1 MVFHCLRAEAFG
13 RRRLLGPAHEGRGAY
28 GALVGKS
35 GFQRFYIILFISCTS
50 EVTAMKTSRSRGFT
64 LIELLV
70 VIAIIGILA
79 AILLP
84 ALARAREAARRAS
97 CANNLRQFGTIFKM
111 YANESRGELFPR
123 GQNNMIV
130 WSSNAGFAGEALH
143 PDYWTDVNLKICPSD
158 SRSFMAEFTGFD
170 EDLQDQFG
178 RITQHQQQHGVAD
191 DPICRAVNAAFLSTS
206 VSYLYVGYA
215 TQTISQL
222 VDFLNYW
229 SWYPHWRV
237 HPHGE
242 PFSVHGAGD
251 FAHCGGPSEWPNIE
265 IFPLRGLSDF
275 NVGQHPNRTSTGV
288 GGHVEIPA
296 GQYYLD
302 DDGSLLPGNY
312 PRLREGIER
321 FFITDI
327 NNPGAGAA
335 AQSTLAV
342 MFDTWS
348 TGGQSEF
355 QGQVWGQGD
364 AGMLNF
370 NHTPGGSNVLFM
382 DGHVRFIRYNAEYP
396 IQWLQPESDYPNVM
410 GTQAHNLLPF
420 IAGFG

>member
-1 MVFHCLRAEAFG
+1 MQRS
-13 RRRLLGPAHEGRGAY
+13 RG
-28 GALVGKS
+28 G
-35 GFQRFYIILFISCTS
+35 
-50 EVTAMKTSRSRGFT
+50 RGFT

-111 YANESRGELFPR
+111 YANETRGEMFPR
-123 GQNNMIV
+123 GQNVMIQ
-130 WSSNAGFAGEALH
+130 WSSNAGFAGEALY
-143 PDYWTDVNLKICPSD
+143 PDYWTDVNLKVCPSD
-158 SRSFMAEFTGFD
+158 ARTFMTEMTGFD
-170 EDLQDQFG
+170 EDLQAHFR
-178 RITQHQQQHGVAD
+178 RITEHQQRQNIAN
-191 DPICRAVNAAFLSTS
+191 DPVCRRVNATFLSTA

-215 TQTISQL
+215 TQTISQM

-229 SWYPHWRV
+229 AWYPHWTGFADQGV
-237 HPHGE
+237 D
-242 PFSVHGAGD
+242 GA
-251 FAHCGGPSEWPNIE
+251 AAIQACGGPPEWPRVEYFNQ
-265 IFPLRGLSDF
+265 RGFSDF
-275 NVGQHPNRTSTGV
+275 NIGRHPNRIPIGV
-288 GGHVEIPA
+288 GGHVEIYTD
-296 GQYYLD
+296 QYYRD
-302 DDGSLLPGNY
+302 DDGSLLPETY

-335 AQSTLAV
+335 AQTTIAV

-355 QGQVWGQGD
+355 QGMVWGSGD
-364 AGMLNF
+364 PGMTNF

-382 DGHVRFIRYNAEYP
+382 DGHVRFIRYNSEYP
-396 IQWLQPESDYPNVM
+396 IQWLQPESNYPNVM

-420 IAGFG
+420 LAGFG